1 MEGFPMTS
9 WDYEENTGR
18 LWTGFL
24 AGAGVG
30 AAFMYLIDP
39 GRGARRRGLIRD
51 KLIHATH
58 VTADGVDAASRDL
71 AHRAQGLWAEAH
83 NWFDTEHAPDDVLV
97 GRVRARLGRYVSH
110 PHAVEVTAEGGRV
123 TLRGQILKHEIRPLL
138 RAIARIPGVHEI
150 DNQLDQHE
158 TAGDIPSLQGGV
170 ARRGSLPDVLQTS
183 WSPATRTLVGS
194 IGSALV
200 AYGAARRDAIGT
212 LFGAAGAGLVVRAA
226 TNRELS
232 LMVGTIVA
240 GDEKARNDAE
250 SVGVKADFVSP
261 DTAAQ
266 PS

>member
-1 MEGFPMTS
+1 MRS

-18 LWTGFL
+18 SWTGFL

-30 AAFMYLIDP
+30 AAVMYLVDP

-58 VTADGVDAASRDL
+58 VTADGVDAASRGL
-71 AHRAQGLWAEAH
+71 AYRAQSFWAEAH
-83 NWFDTEHAPDDVLV
+83 LWFSSEHAPDDVLV

-110 PHAVEVTAEGGRV
+110 PHAVEVTAQGGRV
-123 TLRGQILKHEIRPLL
+123 TLRGQILKHEVGPLL
-138 RAIARIPGVHEI
+138 WGIARIPGAHEI
-150 DNQLDQHE
+150 DNLLEQHD
-158 TAGDIPSLQGGV
+158 TAGDIPSLQSG
-170 ARRGSLPDVLQTS
+170 AAYNGSPSDVLQNS

-200 AYGAARRDAIGT
+200 AYGAARRDALGT
-212 LFGAAGAGLVVRAA
+212 LFGAAGAGLVIRSA

-232 LMVGTIVA
+232 GLVGTSAA
-240 GDEKARNDAE
+240 GDQKAKMGAE
-250 SVGVKADFVSP
+250 SGGMEADSISP
-261 DTAAQ
+261 DPAAR